1 MTNGLSKISTPTTRG
16 LCLKK
21 ESDRLALLI
30 RTRRHN
36 MSFVHL
42 HNHTHYSLLDGL
54 GKIDEYVDLCKEY
67 SMPAMAITDHG
78 AMYGAISFYQ
88 KFKAA
93 GIKPIIGC
101 EAYITEDR
109 SVKDPSSKYSHLVL
123 LAKNEQ
129 GYKNLMKLTTLANLE
144 GFYYKPRMDFELLEK
159 YGDGLIATGA
169 CLSGPVTKALL
180 AGDEV
185 GARELVTKFQKIFG
199 KDSFFL
205 ELQNHPEIED
215 WVIANEAL
223 VKLAKATGVP
233 MVATND
239 CHYARPGD
247 ADAHDILLCIQ
258 MQKTIFDETR
268 IRYNGDFSMKSPE
281 AMKKYFDK
289 ISSECVSNT
298 LAIAERCNVDL
309 SFGENKIPSFETPNR
324 ETSDSYLKLLCE
336 KGLEQRYPKS
346 QMKAAKE
353 RLDYELSIIEKLGF
367 SDYFL
372 IVYDFV
378 RYAKSKNIVVG
389 PGRGSAAGSIISYSI
404 GITELDPLHYN
415 LLFERF
421 LNPARVSMPDIDID
435 FADNRRDEVLTY
447 VVDKYGEDKV
457 AQVITFGTM
466 TAKAVVRDV
475 GRAMGHSYAD
485 IDRIAKMVPLPV
497 LGKHAPL
504 KESVKN
510 DPELSKAYE
519 NEEASKNVL
528 DMAIKLE
535 GTIRHAGTHACAVV
549 IADDPLV
556 EYTPLQN
563 PPGGKDG
570 IVTQYSMKPIA
581 DLGLLKMDFLGLKNL
596 TILQTALA
604 IIKRTTGEDIDIN
617 KIPLDDV
624 DTFKLMAE
632 GRTTGVFQFE
642 SAGMKR
648 YLKDLVPTQLSDLI
662 AMNALYRPGPMEWIP
677 NYIKG
682 KHNDKKIRYLHSS
695 LEPILKETYGVV
707 VFQEQIMMLAEV
719 FSGLELGE
727 AYLLLKGIAKK
738 DPQIVTEMRQKFIDG
753 AIENKGHTKQLAE
766 EMFEKVI
773 EPFAGY
779 GFNKSHSACYSFIAY
794 QTAYMK
800 AHYPVAFMAALLSS
814 DAENTDRVVIEIN
827 ECEEMGIKVLPPD
840 INESRSNFTASD
852 DKTIRFG
859 LCAIKGIGENAVREI
874 ISVREA
880 GGKFKSI
887 EDFAERVPSKLINKK
902 ALEALAYSGA
912 FDCIGVGEQIA
923 ANIDEISTFA
933 KDIQATKV
941 DGQIDMF
948 GDMDDA
954 STKSS
959 LKLKD
964 TEPASSYQKLLWE
977 KQYLGLYVSGHPLQ
991 GLKKYIKKKALI
1003 AENITKKDIGKR
1015 VNMAGIIINY
1025 RKIMTKSGSY
1035 MASFMLEDPS
1045 GKIDAIIFP
1054 RAFSKYGHVFAE
1066 DVLVVM
1072 SGKLDQRRGDLQ
1084 FSCDEAK
1091 AVSLERMIENAKSSG
1106 DFDPNEKV
1114 SRQSRKLELEIASQ
1128 PTLEEDIDVST
1139 DIIEDIDLDTEA
1151 PQNEAP
1157 YIINVSQSDSD
1168 VLAKIKEVLLANK
1181 GDRPTEIHIKSKKE
1195 IKKVKVPFGVNVT
1208 EDLQRRIAEVS

>member
-1 MTNGLSKISTPTTRG
+1 
-16 LCLKK
+16 
-21 ESDRLALLI
+21 
-30 RTRRHN
+30 

-54 GKIDEYVDLCKEY
+54 GKIDEYVNLCKEY

-78 AMYGAISFYQ
+78 AMYGVIPFYQ
-88 KFKAA
+88 KFKAE

-101 EAYITEDR
+101 EAYLTEDR
-109 SVKDPSSKYSHLVL
+109 TAKDPSAKYHHLVL
-123 LAKNEQ
+123 LAKNEK

-159 YGDGLIATGA
+159 YGDGLICTSA
-169 CLSGPVTKALL
+169 CLSGPITKALL
-180 AGDEV
+180 GGDDV

-205 ELQNHPEIED
+205 ELQHHPENED

-223 VKLAKATGVP
+223 VKLSKETGAP

-239 CHYARPGD
+239 CHYARPED
-247 ADAHDILLCIQ
+247 ADAHDVLLCIQ

-268 IRYNGDFSMKSPE
+268 IRYEGDFSVKSPDR
-281 AMKKYFDK
+281 MKKYFGK
-289 ISSECVSNT
+289 ISEECISNT
-298 LAIAERCNVDL
+298 LAIADQCNL
-309 SFGENKIPSFETPNR
+309 ELTFGENKIPSFATPGNK
-324 ETSDSYLKLLCE
+324 SPDAYLKELCE
-336 KGLEQRYPKS
+336 EGLKKRYSKE

-353 RLDYELSIIEKLGF
+353 RLIYELGIIGKLGF
-367 SDYFL
+367 STYFL

-378 RYAKSKNIVVG
+378 RYAKSQNIVVG
-389 PGRGSAAGSIISYSI
+389 PGRGSAAGSIISYSL

-435 FADNRRDEVLTY
+435 FADNRRDEVLSY
-447 VVDKYGEDKV
+447 VVDKYGEDNV
-457 AQVITFGTM
+457 AQIITFGKM

-475 GRAMGHSYAD
+475 GRAMGHSYSD
-485 IDRIAKMVPLPV
+485 VDRIAKMVPPPV

-504 KESVKN
+504 QESIKN
-510 DPELSKAYE
+510 DPELRKAYE
-519 NEEASKNVL
+519 EEEATEKVL
-528 DMAIKLE
+528 DMASKIE

-563 PPGGKDG
+563 PTGGKEG

-604 IIKRTTGEDIDIN
+604 IVKRMKGEEIDIN
-617 KIPLDDV
+617 KLPLDDEE
-624 DTFKLMAE
+624 TFKLMAE

-648 YLKDLVPTQLSDLI
+648 YLKELKPTQLSDLI

-682 KHNDKKIRYLHSS
+682 KHNDKKIKYLHES

-707 VFQEQIMMLAEV
+707 VFQEQIMRLSQV
-719 FSGLELGE
+719 FAGLELGE

-738 DPQIVTEMRQKFIDG
+738 DPKIVAEMRQKFIDG
-753 AIENKGHTKQLAE
+753 AIKDKGHSKKLAE

-800 AHYPVAFMAALLSS
+800 AHHPVAFMAALLSS
-814 DAENTDRVVIEIN
+814 DADNTDRVVIEIN

-840 INESRSNFTASD
+840 INESRSNFTASN

-874 ISVREA
+874 IAVREE
-880 GGKFKSI
+880 GGAFKSI
-887 EDFAERVPSKLINKK
+887 EDFAERVPSKLLNKK
-902 ALEALAYSGA
+902 ILEALAYSGA
-912 FDCIGVGEQIA
+912 LNCLGDGKQIA
-923 ANIDEISTFA
+923 ENTDEISTFS
-933 KDIQATKV
+933 KEIQASKV

-948 GDMDDA
+948 GGMDDEA
-954 STKSS
+954 TKAS
-959 LKLKD
+959 LKMKE
-964 TEPASSYQKLLWE
+964 TEPPSVYQKLLWE

-1003 AENITKKDIGKR
+1003 VEGITKRDVGKR
-1015 VNMAGIIINY
+1015 VHMAGIVTSY
-1025 RKIMTKSGSY
+1025 RKILTRSGSY
-1035 MASFMLEDPS
+1035 MASFVLEDPS
-1045 GKIDAIIFP
+1045 GKIDTIVFP
-1054 RAFSKYGHVFAE
+1054 RTFSKYGHVFDE

-1072 SGKLDQRRGDLQ
+1072 SGKLDHRRGDLQ
-1084 FSCDEAK
+1084 FSCEEAK
-1091 AVSLERMIENAKSSG
+1091 VVSLERMIENAKNSG
-1106 DFDPNEKV
+1106 DFDPKEKV
-1114 SRQSRKLELEIASQ
+1114 SRQSKKLEFEEISKPKKNEKIEGADQ
-1128 PTLEEDIDVST
+1128 
-1139 DIIEDIDLDTEA
+1139 IEDIDLDDDEDGIAATTS
-1151 PQNEAP
+1151 P
-1157 YIINVSQSDSD
+1157 YIVE
-1168 VLAKIKEVLLANK
+1168 VLESKKDILPKIKEALTANK
-1181 GDRPTEIHIKSKKE
+1181 GDRAAEIHIKGKGS

-1208 EDLQRRIAEVS
+1208 DELIKQIAEIS

>member
-1 MTNGLSKISTPTTRG
+1 
-16 LCLKK
+16 
-21 ESDRLALLI
+21 
-30 RTRRHN
+30 

-447 VVDKYGEDKV
+447 VL
-457 AQVITFGTM
+457 T
-466 TAKAVVRDV
+466 
-475 GRAMGHSYAD
+475 
-485 IDRIAKMVPLPV
+485 
-497 LGKHAPL
+497 
-504 KESVKN
+504 
-510 DPELSKAYE
+510 
-519 NEEASKNVL
+519 
-528 DMAIKLE
+528 
-535 GTIRHAGTHACAVV
+535 
-549 IADDPLV
+549 
-556 EYTPLQN
+556 
-563 PPGGKDG
+563 
-570 IVTQYSMKPIA
+570 SM
-581 DLGLLKMDFLGLKNL
+581 
-596 TILQTALA
+596 
-604 IIKRTTGEDIDIN
+604 E
-617 KIPLDDV
+617 
-624 DTFKLMAE
+624 
-632 GRTTGVFQFE
+632 
-642 SAGMKR
+642 
-648 YLKDLVPTQLSDLI
+648 
-662 AMNALYRPGPMEWIP
+662 
-677 NYIKG
+677 
-682 KHNDKKIRYLHSS
+682 KIRLRKLLHS
-695 LEPILKETYGVV
+695 
-707 VFQEQIMMLAEV
+707 
-719 FSGLELGE
+719 
-727 AYLLLKGIAKK
+727 
-738 DPQIVTEMRQKFIDG
+738 
-753 AIENKGHTKQLAE
+753 
-766 EMFEKVI
+766 
-773 EPFAGY
+773 
-779 GFNKSHSACYSFIAY
+779 
-794 QTAYMK
+794 
-800 AHYPVAFMAALLSS
+800 
-814 DAENTDRVVIEIN
+814 
-827 ECEEMGIKVLPPD
+827 VL
-840 INESRSNFTASD
+840 
-852 DKTIRFG
+852 
-859 LCAIKGIGENAVREI
+859 
-874 ISVREA
+874 
-880 GGKFKSI
+880 
-887 EDFAERVPSKLINKK
+887 
-902 ALEALAYSGA
+902 
-912 FDCIGVGEQIA
+912 
-923 ANIDEISTFA
+923 
-933 KDIQATKV
+933 
-941 DGQIDMF
+941 
-948 GDMDDA
+948 
-954 STKSS
+954 
-959 LKLKD
+959 
-964 TEPASSYQKLLWE
+964 
-977 KQYLGLYVSGHPLQ
+977 
-991 GLKKYIKKKALI
+991 
-1003 AENITKKDIGKR
+1003 
-1015 VNMAGIIINY
+1015 
-1025 RKIMTKSGSY
+1025 
-1035 MASFMLEDPS
+1035 
-1045 GKIDAIIFP
+1045 
-1054 RAFSKYGHVFAE
+1054 
-1066 DVLVVM
+1066 
-1072 SGKLDQRRGDLQ
+1072 
-1084 FSCDEAK
+1084 
-1091 AVSLERMIENAKSSG
+1091 
-1106 DFDPNEKV
+1106 
-1114 SRQSRKLELEIASQ
+1114 
-1128 PTLEEDIDVST
+1128 
-1139 DIIEDIDLDTEA
+1139 
-1151 PQNEAP
+1151 
-1157 YIINVSQSDSD
+1157 
-1168 VLAKIKEVLLANK
+1168 
-1181 GDRPTEIHIKSKKE
+1181 
-1195 IKKVKVPFGVNVT
+1195 
-1208 EDLQRRIAEVS
+1208 